1 MSKEGI
7 IKFDYHCEDESLIIP
22 DGLFKKINPA
32 RNTLAEKGLIGQYPD
47 GLSYGNIS
55 IRIPNTDEFFIS
67 ASDTGK
73 IKKTS
78 KDHYVKIVSCDIDEN
93 YCSYAGRGLPSSE
106 TLTHYIIYKYSKETN
121 AVIHIHNRE
130 IWQRLL
136 GKVPTTPLSADYGTV
151 DMVKSVEELF
161 SKNAFQRSRLLV
173 MHGHEEGVVCFG
185 SSVEEAL
192 SAINDMF

>member
-7 IKFDYHCEDESLIIP
+7 IKFDYHCEDDSLIIP

-32 RNTLAEKGLIGQYPD
+32 RNTLAEKGLIGQYSD

-55 IRIPNTDEFFIS
+55 IRMPGTDEFYIS

-73 IKKTS
+73 VKSTS
-78 KDHYVKIVSCDIDEN
+78 KDHYVKIISCDIDSN
-93 YCSYAGRGLPSSE
+93 HCSYAGKALPSSE
-106 TLTHYIIYKYSKETN
+106 TLTHYIIYKNSIQTN
-121 AVIHIHNRE
+121 SVIHIHNNK

-136 GKVPTTPLSADYGTV
+136 RKVPTTPLSADYGTV

-161 SKNAFQRSRLLV
+161 SKNSFQSSRLLV
-173 MHGHEEGVVCFG
+173 MHGHEDGVVCFG